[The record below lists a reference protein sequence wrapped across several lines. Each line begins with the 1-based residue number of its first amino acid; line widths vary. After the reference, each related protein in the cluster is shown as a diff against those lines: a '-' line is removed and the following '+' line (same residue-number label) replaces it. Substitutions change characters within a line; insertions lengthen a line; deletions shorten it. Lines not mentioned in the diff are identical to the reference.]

1 MSSIN
6 PSAERRA
13 WWYFSPMNDSEI
25 IEPFLQR
32 LKDRIESDPDLTVSG
47 LAVKA
52 GLNNA
57 AIRQW
62 LSGTNKSPTLASAR
76 KVCAALGTTL
86 EEFMSEARTP
96 EEREIVRL
104 ANQLPDH
111 LLKELLGYG
120 RGLAAAVDRPQKGDG
135 EERE

>member
-1 MSSIN
+1 
-6 PSAERRA
+6 
-13 WWYFSPMNDSEI
+13 MNESQI
-25 IEPFLQR
+25 IEPFLVR
-32 LKDRIESDPDLTVSG
+32 LKERIDGDADLTAAG

-62 LSGTNKSPTLASAR
+62 FSGTNRSPTLASAR

-86 EEFMSEARTP
+86 EEFMSEAKSSK
-96 EEREIVRL
+96 EKEIVRL
-104 ANQLPDH
+104 ALQLPDH

-120 RGLAAAVDRPQKGDG
+120 RGLAAAAGQSQPKES
-135 EERE
+135 EEKK